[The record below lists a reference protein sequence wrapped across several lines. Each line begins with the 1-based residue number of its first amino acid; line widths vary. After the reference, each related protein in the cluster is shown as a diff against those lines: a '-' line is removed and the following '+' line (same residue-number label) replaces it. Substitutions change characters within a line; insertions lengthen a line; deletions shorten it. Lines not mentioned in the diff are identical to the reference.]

1 MAEIS
6 ADTTVAKAAPQDNP
20 KSKLQELQHKRKG
33 KPPYYERL
41 NLGLS
46 GGRAWESKV
55 WLDGVFS
62 GEGHGNTKKEADF
75 AAASMAIAKLQQ
87 TPS

>member
-1 MAEIS
+1 MGEIS
-6 ADTTVAKAAPQDNP
+6 AAATVAKTSPQENP

-33 KPPYYERL
+33 QPPYYERL
-41 NLGLS
+41 YLGLS

-55 WLDGVFS
+55 WLDGVFF